1 VGHFHRRGA
10 GSLNR
15 QEDSMDERTTRRLF
29 IGNTV
34 AGAVASGLTRPERRA
49 SSANGG
55 GRPALLGGT
64 PVRTQKFPSWPKIA
78 ANDEKSWSDVL
89 HAGKWCR
96 LDGKF
101 VKGFEEQWA
110 SALGAKYCLGTASGT
125 TALITSLNALDVA
138 PGDEVIVPPYTFV
151 ATINVVLL
159 QHALP
164 VFVDTDRDTFQID
177 AKKIEAA
184 ITPRTRAVIPVH
196 LGGSPADMDA
206 ILEVADKH
214 KLPVLEDACQAHLAE
229 WRNRKVSTLGQL
241 GCFSFQASK
250 NLNSG
255 EGGAIITNSRE
266 LIETCRSFHNNGRPT
281 SDSSF
286 GYVRNGANYRMT
298 EFQGALLQEQFT
310 RLEAQSRVRE
320 QNAQYLTRQLADIPG
335 IKPAR
340 MYEGCTRNAYH
351 LYMFRYESGEFS
363 DLSRN
368 RFIKALNAEGVP
380 CSPGYSPLNKE
391 PSIEA
396 SLRSRA
402 FQKIYSEKELSE
414 YRDRIH
420 CPENDRLC
428 EEAVWLVQTMLLGS
442 RQDMDQIVEAI
453 HKIRKNAGDLV
464 KERVSGA

>member
-1 VGHFHRRGA
+1 
-10 GSLNR
+10 
-15 QEDSMDERTTRRLF
+15 
-29 IGNTV
+29 
-34 AGAVASGLTRPERRA
+34 
-49 SSANGG
+49 
-55 GRPALLGGT
+55 
-64 PVRTQKFPSWPKIA
+64 
-78 ANDEKSWSDVL
+78 
-89 HAGKWCR
+89 
-96 LDGKF
+96 
-101 VKGFEEQWA
+101 
-110 SALGAKYCLGTASGT
+110 
-125 TALITSLNALDVA
+125 
-138 PGDEVIVPPYTFV
+138 
-151 ATINVVLL
+151 
-159 QHALP
+159 
-164 VFVDTDRDTFQID
+164 
-177 AKKIEAA
+177 
-184 ITPRTRAVIPVH
+184 
-196 LGGSPADMDA
+196 
-206 ILEVADKH
+206 
-214 KLPVLEDACQAHLAE
+214 
-229 WRNRKVSTLGQL
+229 
-241 GCFSFQASK
+241 
-250 NLNSG
+250 
-255 EGGAIITNSRE
+255 
-266 LIETCRSFHNNGRPT
+266 
-281 SDSSF
+281 
-286 GYVRNGANYRMT
+286 MT

-368 RFIKALNAEGVP
+368 RFIKALNAEGAP